1 MGVSLQGLR
10 ESGGKVS
17 EEKDRTKQVSP
28 SYAGILDSQG
38 WVVLNAAWVWSPG
51 CKFQLCLGQA
61 ILGTPR
67 VPSYFKV
74 AGCQMLE
81 ALTPGPGILVCL
93 AIQTGLRL
101 GQHCLRENMKWVPA
115 GFAAAI
121 QTMPSQ
127 IKSPEMTGLVG
138 NQPYT
143 GCSQS
148 WLSTGPT
155 LGSV

>member
-1 MGVSLQGLR
+1 
-10 ESGGKVS
+10 
-17 EEKDRTKQVSP
+17 
-28 SYAGILDSQG
+28 
-38 WVVLNAAWVWSPG
+38 
-51 CKFQLCLGQA
+51 
-61 ILGTPR
+61 
-67 VPSYFKV
+67 
-74 AGCQMLE
+74 MLE
-81 ALTPGPGILVCL
+81 ASTPDPGILVCL
-93 AIQTGLRL
+93 SVQTGLRL

-148 WLSTGPT
+148 WLSVGFT
-155 LGSV
+155 LGSM